1 LTPRPGPLNFGSQG
15 KPKKSITWRKLKVIA
30 LDRDLVKRLLNG
42 INLKSAWGRRDY
54 LLILFLYHTGLRIGE
69 CCRLIVHHVAHQG
82 EPREELYLPACL
94 TKTRKG
100 RVIPLNDVAQQCV
113 AKLLAF
119 NKERGFSTAPAAP
132 LFPWK
137 DHGFLSPREAQR
149 MMQQLREKVGVSPK
163 ATPHTL
169 RHTFASELVRNGAS
183 LPTVSSLLG
192 HVRLSSTQIYTHT
205 TNQEKRDA
213 VGSLA
218 RRPRANP

>member
-1 LTPRPGPLNFGSQG
+1 
-15 KPKKSITWRKLKVIA
+15 
-30 LDRDLVKRLLNG
+30 
-42 INLKSAWGRRDY
+42 
-54 LLILFLYHTGLRIGE
+54 
-69 CCRLIVHHVAHQG
+69 
-82 EPREELYLPACL
+82 
-94 TKTRKG
+94 
-100 RVIPLNDVAQQCV
+100 V

-149 MMQQLREKVGVSPK
+149 MMQQLREKVGVYPK

>member
-1 LTPRPGPLNFGSQG
+1 LTPRPCPLGFGGQG

-30 LDRDLVKRLLNG
+30 LDRDLVKELLNG

-54 LLILFLYHTGLRIGE
+54 LLILLLYHTGLRIGE
-69 CCRLIVHHVAHQG
+69 LCRLIVHHVSHQG

-119 NKERGFSTAPAAP
+119 NQERGFFTAPAAP

-205 TNQEKRDA
+205 TDQERRDA
-213 VGSLA
+213 VRSLT
-218 RRPRANP
+218 RPRVNP